1 MTTIIVILA
10 LVGIAAFVYRSR
22 IKIKKWLGIK

>member
-1 MTTIIVILA
+1 MKILIVILA
-10 LVGIAAFVYRSR
+10 VVGIAAFVYRSR

>member
-1 MTTIIVILA
+1 MKTVIVIFA

-22 IKIKKWLGIK
+22 LKIKKWLGIK